1 MQTDSQPWRILVV
14 GSSHNDIGWAG
25 TPSEIAEHREHGI
38 IDAVLDLLDRDPGYA
53 YAVEASLYA
62 DEYLGRNPQRAGY
75 LRALVESGRLE
86 WGGTYV
92 QPYEGLYGGEGLL
105 RQVEHGRKALADR
118 YGIASRGAWN
128 VDVQGRTRN
137 LAQIYGP
144 AGIDYLVVSR
154 CRPGVYWWEAADG
167 SRLLVLSLFQGHYG
181 YPFLNT
187 RVLHTSP
194 LEEAVDGDGDFD
206 VAVAAARLREL
217 VGRFEPV
224 FAEHDLPRALLVC
237 VTADYTVP
245 SVALSSFVDTWN
257 ARATEIAAEF
267 GVHARLEFG
276 TADAY
281 VALLAKDGAIDRLPV
296 VRGEMPNPWLYIHG
310 PGHHKTV
317 DALRRSQSV
326 LLTAERLRGLPLI
339 FGVHSVRTDTVDLD
353 RAWRDHVYI
362 DHGFGG
368 LHGVGTDEVFRV
380 KAEAALHAGLR
391 AIDAGL
397 AGLAGGLGLGADEIV
412 VYNPFPRTR
421 SDWVE
426 AEVATAGRLAGAVRL
441 TGPDGAAAIGHVLAQ
456 GAPAGSQ
463 RGYATVGFVAP
474 DVPGLGYA
482 VFRLTPTPAADP
494 GPALRQTDGDISY
507 SNDHYTAVITRGGLY
522 RLSRVRPGRPEIP
535 VARTDAY
542 LFGETIAV
550 DSPGIDVGMHEQS
563 GFWDYQLPRPY
574 QPRITRVASTGNRGD
589 DPRLVLRTD
598 ALTRVV
604 TEAPIAGARVRNTYT
619 LYRDLPYLDLRVDV
633 LGWTGEHGRE
643 LRLCFPFAG
652 ADGATTVRYEVPFGS
667 VTAGVDEI
675 EDFGDM
681 RPREV
686 QSWIQAADGQRSLTL
701 SGSVAVYDWL
711 DVVPGRGGT
720 VLQAILLATKRS
732 CHSRGNWYEQ
742 RGDHTFHVRIDPT
755 GTVAPTDLGWGRELA
770 LRARPGD
777 GPVRGP
783 GSDPVRG
790 DGRGSGDSV
799 RSAPAWAVPD
809 AANVLLTCL
818 KPVGP
823 DAVLIRYWEH
833 EGRATAVHLTSLPG
847 DITLFTADPFGG
859 TGVALDGPTVH
870 IPAHGLVTVVAR
882 KRRG

>member
-1 MQTDSQPWRILVV
+1 VPTDAQPWRVLVV

-38 IDAVLDLLDRDPGYA
+38 IDAVLDLLDRDSSYA

-62 DEYLGRNPQRAGY
+62 DEYLARNPQRAGY

-137 LAQIYGP
+137 LAQIYRP

-181 YPFLNT
+181 YPFLNK

-194 LEEAVDGDGDFD
+194 LEEALDGDGDFD
-206 VAVAAARLREL
+206 VAVAARRLREL
-217 VGRFEPV
+217 IDRFEPV
-224 FAEHDLPRALLVC
+224 FAEHDLPRVLLIC

-245 SVALSSFVDTWN
+245 SIALSSFIETWN
-257 ARATEIAAEF
+257 ARATDIAIEH
-267 GVHARLEFG
+267 GVDARLEFG

-281 VALLAKDGAIDRLPV
+281 FSLLAKDGALDRLPV

-310 PGHHKTV
+310 PGHQKTV
-317 DALRRSQSV
+317 DALRRAQAA
-326 LLTAERLRGLPLI
+326 LLTAERLRA
-339 FGVHSVRTDTVDLD
+339 VHSGQTDTADLD
-353 RAWRDHVYI
+353 DAWRDHVYI

-391 AIDAGL
+391 AIDADL
-397 AGLAGGLGLGADEIV
+397 AALTKGLGGDEML
-412 VYNPFPRTR
+412 VYNPFPGTR

-426 AEVATAGRLAGAVRL
+426 VEVATTGRLAGTITL
-441 TGPDGAAAIGHVLAQ
+441 TGPDGGTAVGHLLAQ
-456 GAPAGSQ
+456 GTPAGSE
-463 RGYATVGFVAP
+463 RGYATIGFVAP
-474 DVPGLGYA
+474 EVPGLGYA
-482 VFRLTPTPAADP
+482 TFRLSTTEKAET
-494 GPALRQTDGDISY
+494 PALRQTDGDITY
-507 SNDHYTAVITRGGLY
+507 TNEHYTAVITRGGLF
-522 RLSRVRPGRPEIP
+522 RLSRVRPGEPDIP
-535 VARTDAY
+535 VARTDTY

-563 GFWDYQLPRPY
+563 GFWDYRLPRPY
-574 QPRITRVASTGNRGD
+574 QPGPALLGSTGNRGA
-589 DPRLVLRTD
+589 DPRLVLRSD
-598 ALTRVV
+598 EVTRVV
-604 TEAPIAGARVRNTYT
+604 TETPLAGARVRNTYT

-643 LRLCFPFAG
+643 LRLCFPFGGTGSGTGSG
-652 ADGATTVRYEVPFGS
+652 ADGDTTVRYEVPFGS
-667 VTAGVDEI
+667 VTAGADEI
-675 EDFGDM
+675 EDFADL

-686 QSWIQAADGQRSLTL
+686 QTWIQATDGRRSLTI
-701 SGSVAVYDWL
+701 SGSVAVWDWL
-711 DVVPGRGGT
+711 DVQPGRDGT
-720 VLQAILLATKRS
+720 VPQAILLATKRS
-732 CHSRGNWYEQ
+732 CHSQGNWYEQ
-742 RGDHTFHVRIDPT
+742 RGDHTFHFRIDPT
-755 GTVAPTDLGWGRELA
+755 GSVPPTDLGWGRELA

-777 GPVRGP
+777 GP
-783 GSDPVRG
+783 
-790 DGRGSGDSV
+790 GRGGEPV
-799 RSAPAWAVPD
+799 RSAPAWALPD
-809 AANVLLTCL
+809 APNVLLSCL
-818 KPVGP
+818 KRVGP
-823 DAVLIRYWEH
+823 GDLLIRYWEH
-833 EGRATAVHLTSLPG
+833 EGRDTTVHLSSLP
-847 DITLFTADPFGG
+847 DDTTLFTADPFGE
-859 TGVALDGPTVH
+859 TALALDGPTIQ
-870 IPAHGLVTVVAR
+870 IPAHGLLTLVACT
-882 KRRG
+882 RRDEP